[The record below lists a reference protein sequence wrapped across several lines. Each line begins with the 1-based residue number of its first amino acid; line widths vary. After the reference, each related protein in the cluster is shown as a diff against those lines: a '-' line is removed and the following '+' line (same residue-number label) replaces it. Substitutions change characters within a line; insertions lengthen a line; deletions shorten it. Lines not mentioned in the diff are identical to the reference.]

1 MKKNYAK
8 AEIIIP
14 AGRQIWPHEIR
25 VAQILAMAGHRV
37 EFLVETNNLPTADI
51 KLDGVEY
58 EIKSPEKMNA
68 NSLEHLLKDALR
80 QSPNIIIDASRMRR
94 VRDDN
99 LCRFLVRQ
107 ANSRKQIK
115 NLFLIT
121 KQGRIVDI
129 TALI

>member
-1 MKKNYAK
+1 MKKSCVK

-68 NSLEHLLKDALR
+68 NSLEHLLKNALR
-80 QSPNIIIDASRMRR
+80 QSSNIIIDASRMQR
-94 VRDDN
+94 VRDDS
-99 LCRFLVRQ
+99 LCKFLVRQ

-115 NLFLIT
+115 NLLLIT
-121 KQGRIVDI
+121 KQGRIIDI
-129 TALI
+129 CALT